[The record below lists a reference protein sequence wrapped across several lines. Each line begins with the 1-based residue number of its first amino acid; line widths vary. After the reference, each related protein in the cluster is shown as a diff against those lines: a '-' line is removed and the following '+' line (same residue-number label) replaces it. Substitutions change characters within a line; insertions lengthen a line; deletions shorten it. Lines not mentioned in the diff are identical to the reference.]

1 MEIIIAA
8 GIPLILLLI
17 MFVFGLYT
25 RRNFGWVLFCLF
37 WGAVSYGAFIQSQS
51 RLLSMDLDQQVI
63 SIVVS
68 PLIQYILI
76 SLGIFFAVYKEKF
89 SNLID
94 GAVYGFA
101 AGLGYAAFEN
111 FMGMPAFLET
121 NIEMAGMQFFSVS
134 LVYATAASIIGV
146 SISQLSS
153 RHRVRSILLLLAGFG
168 AGVCYTVFFNFLIAS
183 KVGGEILPAIYSV
196 IGITLMGLYVAG
208 LLRKILIQLGIEK
221 KRADS
226 LLDIVIPIGIEL
238 SVEKDFGRLLEK
250 MLLEAKSF
258 CNADAGTLYLVKNNH
273 LEFAVVR
280 NDTLDISMGGTSA
293 KEVTLPAVKL
303 YLNETGEPNHR
314 NLATY
319 AALTGKTVNVADAY
333 ATTSGF
339 DFSAVKEFDEH
350 TGYQSVSFLTIPLT
364 NSTGKVLG
372 VLQLLNALDLKDKT
386 IVPFDENLQQLM
398 QSFSSLACAA
408 LEGYIQEQ
416 TLRQEI
422 QDLRIEI
429 DAVKQKEQVEQIT
442 DTRYFQELQS
452 RAKEIRNARKKQGG

>member
-8 GIPLILLLI
+8 GIPVIMLLI
-17 MFVFGLYT
+17 MYIFGLYT
-25 RRNFGWVLFCLF
+25 RRNFGWVLYCLF
-37 WGAVSYGAFIQSQS
+37 WGAVSYGAFTQFHSK
-51 RLLSMDLDQQVI
+51 LLSMELDQQII
-63 SIVVS
+63 SVAVS

-76 SLGIFFAVYKEKF
+76 SLGVFFAIYKEKF

-94 GAVYGFA
+94 GAIYGFA
-101 AGLGYAAFEN
+101 AGLGYAAYEN
-111 FMGMPAFLET
+111 FVGMPAFLEAS
-121 NIEMAGMQFFSVS
+121 IELAGMQSFSVS

-146 SISQLSS
+146 SISQLPS
-153 RHRVRSILLLLAGFG
+153 RHRFRSIIVLLAGFG
-168 AGVCYTVFFNFLIAS
+168 AGVGYTVFFNFLLVN
-183 KVGGEILPAIYSV
+183 KVGGEILPAVYSV

-208 LLRKILIQLGIEK
+208 LLRKILIQLGVEK

-258 CNADAGTLYLVKNNH
+258 CSADAGTLYLVKDRR

-280 NDTLDISMGGTSA
+280 NDTLDISIGGTSG

-303 YLNETGEPNHR
+303 YSDETGEPNHH
-314 NLATY
+314 NVATY
-319 AALTGKTVNVADAY
+319 AALTGKTVNIADAY
-333 ATTSGF
+333 VTTSEF
-339 DFSAVKEFDEH
+339 DFSAVKEFDER
-350 TGYQSVSFLTIPLT
+350 TGYQSVSFLTIPLK
-364 NSTGKVLG
+364 NSDGKVLG

-416 TLRQEI
+416 VLRQEI

-452 RAKEIRNARKKQGG
+452 RAQELRDARKKQSS

>member
-1 MEIIIAA
+1 MK
-8 GIPLILLLI
+8 P
-17 MFVFGLYT
+17 
-25 RRNFGWVLFCLF
+25 
-37 WGAVSYGAFIQSQS
+37 S
-51 RLLSMDLDQQVI
+51 LS
-63 SIVVS
+63 
-68 PLIQYILI
+68 
-76 SLGIFFAVYKEKF
+76 
-89 SNLID
+89 
-94 GAVYGFA
+94 
-101 AGLGYAAFEN
+101 
-111 FMGMPAFLET
+111 
-121 NIEMAGMQFFSVS
+121 
-134 LVYATAASIIGV
+134 AT
-146 SISQLSS
+146 
-153 RHRVRSILLLLAGFG
+153 
-168 AGVCYTVFFNFLIAS
+168 
-183 KVGGEILPAIYSV
+183 P
-196 IGITLMGLYVAG
+196 
-208 LLRKILIQLGIEK
+208 
-221 KRADS
+221 
-226 LLDIVIPIGIEL
+226 
-238 SVEKDFGRLLEK
+238 
-250 MLLEAKSF
+250 
-258 CNADAGTLYLVKNNH
+258 LYLVKNNH

-303 YLNETGEPNHR
+303 YLDETEEPNHR

-319 AALTGKTVNVADAY
+319 AALTGKTVNIANAY

-422 QDLRIEI
+422 QELRIEI

-452 RAKEIRNARKKQGG
+452 RAKEIRDTRKKQGG